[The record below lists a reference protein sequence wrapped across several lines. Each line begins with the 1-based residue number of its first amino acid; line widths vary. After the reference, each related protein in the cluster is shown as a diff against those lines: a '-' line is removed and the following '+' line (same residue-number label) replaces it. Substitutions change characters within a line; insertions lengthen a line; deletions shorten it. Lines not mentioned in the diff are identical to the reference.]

1 MAFLLCNAAAVEWMV
16 FSNVFFFAYE
26 SKQALANDDKAPR
39 GVVAKFARSHGM
51 FSKYVTMVERL
62 KRS

>member
-1 MAFLLCNAAAVEWMV
+1 MAFLLCNAEAVEWMV
-16 FSNVFFFAYE
+16 YSNVFFAYE

-39 GVVAKFARSHGM
+39 GVVSKFARSHGM